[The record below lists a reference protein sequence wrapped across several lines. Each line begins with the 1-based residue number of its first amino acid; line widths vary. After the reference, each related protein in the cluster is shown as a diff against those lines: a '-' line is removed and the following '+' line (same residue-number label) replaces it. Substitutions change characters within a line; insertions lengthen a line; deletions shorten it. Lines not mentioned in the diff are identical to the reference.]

1 MFGDE
6 SDGEDGKGEGGGGGD
21 GSIPVLNLVE
31 DKSDEEEEEEDSG
44 SEELQLLV
52 ETLQSV
58 VDSEGEKDPQS
69 PKEAWANRGSP
80 QDLNE
85 SILSTVDE
93 DEEWQDSDEECPD
106 KTQDLGD
113 SPSVFT
119 RLEAKRAEL
128 ETVLGFDKFLELYQQ
143 IQTFQDDEEEAKVS
157 NVEEVKKM
165 ATTLLGPGK
174 EEHYPALVHLVV
186 ADSVYCDANKTE
198 DSPAEG

>member
-58 VDSEGEKDPQS
+58 VDSEGVCMCVCVCVCVCTSFTYSMSLMLSGEKDPQS

-93 DEEWQDSDEECPD
+93 DEEWQDSGVC
-106 KTQDLGD
+106 
-113 SPSVFT
+113 
-119 RLEAKRAEL
+119 
-128 ETVLGFDKFLELYQQ
+128 
-143 IQTFQDDEEEAKVS
+143 
-157 NVEEVKKM
+157 
-165 ATTLLGPGK
+165 
-174 EEHYPALVHLVV
+174 VV
-186 ADSVYCDANKTE
+186 GGQHVV
-198 DSPAEG
+198 